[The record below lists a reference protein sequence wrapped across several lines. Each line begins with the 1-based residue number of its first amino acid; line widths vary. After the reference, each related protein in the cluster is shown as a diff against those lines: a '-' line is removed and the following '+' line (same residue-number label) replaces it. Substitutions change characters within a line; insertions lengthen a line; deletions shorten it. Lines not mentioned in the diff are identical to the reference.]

1 VTGTVYLVG
10 AGPGDPGLLT
20 VRARALLDV
29 CDAVVYDA
37 LANPRLFERADGTQP
52 AAHFVG
58 KRGGDDTSI
67 RQSDINALLIRLA
80 REGQMV
86 VRLKGG
92 DPFVFGRGGEEA
104 QALAAA
110 GIPFEVVPGVT
121 AGVAAPAYAGIPV
134 THRGVAT
141 AVTFVT
147 GNEDPTKP
155 DTQTDWAALARA
167 GGTIVLYMGVR
178 RLRTIVAALMAGG
191 MPADTPAAAIQWGT
205 LPAQRTVVGTLA
217 TLADD
222 IDAAGLGAPVIT
234 VIGRAVDVRKE
245 IAWFDRRPLFGRRV
259 LVTRASAMAGSLGE
273 RLREAGA
280 DVIEMPATRIE
291 ALDRS
296 ALDTAV
302 ARLGDYQHLV
312 LTSQTAV
319 GYLWQALRAE
329 GLDARALAGVT
340 ISAVGPATA
349 RALLEHGVVVDA
361 MPGRY
366 VAEAV
371 LESLAARGVRG
382 QRVLYPAAEGAR
394 DVLPEGL
401 RALGAIV
408 DVICV
413 YRSVSDGADADG
425 VRRAIAA
432 GEIDLVTFT
441 SASTVRGYVD
451 AVGPALAGRVVAAS
465 IGPITSEAARG
476 AGIDVAIEAVEATIG
491 ALVDAIV
498 AAERRRQL
506 GVGVG
511 LAGPPALRAPQ
522 GR

>member
-20 VRARALLDV
+20 VRARALLDT

-37 LANPRLFERADGTQP
+37 LANPRLFHRPGASQP

-58 KRGGDDTSI
+58 KRGGDDTSVT
-67 RQSDINALLIRLA
+67 QSDINALLVRLA
-80 REGQMV
+80 RDGQSV

-110 GIPFEVVPGVT
+110 GIPFEIVPGVT

-155 DTQTDWAALARA
+155 DTQTNWTALAQA

-178 RLRTIVAALMAGG
+178 RLRTIAAALVRGG
-191 MPADTPAAAIQWGT
+191 MAPETPAAAVQWGT

-234 VIGRAVDVRKE
+234 VIGRAVDLRTE
-245 IAWFDRRPLFGRRV
+245 IAWFDRRPLFARRV
-259 LVTRASAMAGSLGE
+259 LVTRASAQAGSLGD
-273 RLREAGA
+273 RLRDAGA
-280 DVIEMPATRIE
+280 DVIEMPSMRIE
-291 ALDRS
+291 PLDRAALD
-296 ALDTAV
+296 AAI
-302 ARLGDYQHLV
+302 ARIGDYHHLV
-312 LTSQTAV
+312 ITSQNTV
-319 GYLWQALRAE
+319 TYLWQALRAV
-329 GLDARALAGVT
+329 GLDARALNGLT
-340 ISAVGPATA
+340 ISAVGPATGD
-349 RALLEHGVVVDA
+349 ALLAHGIAVDT
-361 MPGRY
+361 MPDRF
-366 VAEAV
+366 VAEGV
-371 LESLAARGVRG
+371 LAALAARDMRG
-382 QRVLYPAAEGAR
+382 ARVLYPTAEGAR

-401 RALGAIV
+401 RALGATV
-408 DVICV
+408 DVIHV
-413 YRSVSDGADADG
+413 YRSVADG
-425 VRRAIAA
+425 TDSEAVRQAIVA

-451 AVGPALAGRVVAAS
+451 AVGPALAGRVAAAS
-465 IGPITSEAARG
+465 IGPITSEAARSCG
-476 AGIDVAIEAVEATIG
+476 LEVAIEAGEATIG

-498 AAERRRQL
+498 DAERHGRL
-506 GVGVG
+506 GVG
-511 LAGPPALRAPQ
+511 AG
-522 GR
+522 